1 LFRSAKERDVQSP
14 IRSEGA
20 SINGRYLINDTAE
33 TRNSSAK
40 NFNLS
45 FEVFPAKNA
54 AAQDKLLSELSPL
67 MAYKP
72 DYISVTY
79 GAGGQSRDG
88 TLQTGATI
96 QRELGTDV
104 MAHLTLV
111 GQSRDDVLLAADQF
125 KEAGIKQIL
134 ALRGDEPIGQ
144 KSQSADS
151 FASSVDL
158 IGSLSKRGWQC
169 IRTTAYPDAHKDSLG
184 EQADLDWL
192 LAKFDAGACEAIT
205 QFFFNAESFL
215 RLRDGLDRYGAGHK
229 LVPGLLAF
237 SDAGKM
243 TGFARRCGVPIPEE
257 LVYELSATDDAELFQ
272 AHAVSVLLDLW
283 LRLEAEGISRY
294 HIYTLN
300 KSQPTLTLL
309 KLLEVSTG

>member
-1 LFRSAKERDVQSP
+1 LFKSAKECDVRSP
-14 IRSEGA
+14 IRSDGA
-20 SINGRYLINDTAE
+20 SINGRYLINDIAE
-33 TRNSSAK
+33 ISKNLEK

-45 FEVFPAKNA
+45 FEVFPAKDA
-54 AAQDKLLSELSPL
+54 TTQDKLLSELSPL
-67 MAYKP
+67 LVYKP
-72 DYISVTY
+72 NYISVTY

-96 QRELGTDV
+96 QRELGTNV

-111 GQSRDDVLLAADQF
+111 GQSRDDVLFAADQF
-125 KEAGIKQIL
+125 KEAGIQQIL

-144 KSQSADS
+144 KNQCADS
-151 FASSVDL
+151 FLNSVEL
-158 IGSLSKRGWQC
+158 IDSLCKRGWQC

-215 RLRDGLDRYGAGHK
+215 RLRDSLDRYGSGHK

-237 SDAGKM
+237 NDAGKM
-243 TGFARRCGVPIPEE
+243 TGFARRCGVAIPEE

-272 AHAVSVLLDLW
+272 AHSVSVLLDLW
-283 LRLEAEGISRY
+283 LKLEAEGVSRY

-300 KSQPTLTLL
+300 KAQPTLTLL
-309 KLLEVSTG
+309 KLLEVSVG